1 MDITLTKNQLDSY
14 CEKYLLE
21 NYNKYLNEN
30 KLQHNEENF
39 KDFIT
44 IFLTKKS

>member
-21 NYNKYLNEN
+21 NYSKYLNEN
-30 KLQHNEENF
+30 KLQDSEQNF

-44 IFLTKKS
+44 FFLTKKS